1 MSLAVVF
8 DSAGTLLKTVRA
20 VVEIQTETL
29 YLDSVE
35 TTLLTFEDP
44 DRLLVLLNLR
54 SGELQEADGSQLLSA
69 YLTGRGVT
77 FGISC
82 GRKIIDANSV
92 GGILY
97 ADTKTRVSQMQKA
110 IAACRET
117 VSKESELFAMNTGV
131 IINTRTREIEYGI
144 AAAGHP
150 FPGVRDLISA
160 LHQKGVAVFIAS
172 GDRTEKLELVADNI
186 GIPRNRVHGVA
197 TPVTKAQV
205 VTSLKQDYD
214 VVIMVGDGINDLSAM
229 RAADISVL
237 TLQQKG
243 ERPEILLRTAG
254 YIIHDIRET
263 AGIVDEVL
271 NQ

>member
-20 VVEIQTETL
+20 VVEIKTGTL
-29 YLDSVE
+29 FLDSVE

-44 DRLLVLLNLR
+44 DRILVLLNLR
-54 SGELQEADGSQLLSA
+54 SGELQETDGTRLLSE
-69 YLTGRGVT
+69 YLTSRNIT

-82 GRKIIDANSV
+82 GRKIIDANIV
-92 GGILY
+92 GTILY
-97 ADTKTRVSQMQKA
+97 EDRKTRVAEMQKA
-110 IAACRET
+110 VAACREM
-117 VSKESELFAMNTGV
+117 VSKESELFAMNAGV
-131 IINTRTREIEYGI
+131 IINTRTKEIEFGL

-150 FPGVRDLISA
+150 FPGVRDLISS

-205 VTSLKQDYD
+205 VTTLKNDYD
-214 VVIMVGDGINDLSAM
+214 VVMMVGDGINDLSAM
-229 RAADISVL
+229 RAADIAIL

-243 ERPEILLRTAG
+243 ERPEILMRTAG

-263 AGIVDEVL
+263 KNIVDEVL
-271 NQ
+271 GQ